1 MDREEIATDRGGQ
14 IMDDLDFF
22 PKSIGRLN
30 KQMQKIF
37 GSELKSCDLSSAHA
51 MYMMVLSE
59 NDGIT
64 LKELTESVGM
74 DKANT
79 TRVVRALK
87 LKGYIYTDPATE
99 GTRKYKVYLTEE
111 GKKAAEIVR
120 ASITKMLDNIFS
132 ILTDSERAQYMLC

>member
-1 MDREEIATDRGGQ
+1 M
-14 IMDDLDFF
+14 MDDLDFF

-37 GSELKSCDLSSAHA
+37 GEELKSCDLSSAHA
-51 MYMMVLSE
+51 LYMMVLYE

-64 LKELTESVGM
+64 MKELTENVGM

-87 LKGYIYTDPATE
+87 SKGYIYTDPEVE

-111 GKKAAEIVR
+111 GKKAAEIVK
-120 ASITKMLDNIFS
+120 ASITKMLDKIFS
-132 ILTDSERAQYMLC
+132 ILTETEREQYIAILKKIITNINNR

>member
-1 MDREEIATDRGGQ
+1 
-14 IMDDLDFF
+14 MDDLDFF

-37 GSELKSCDLSSAHA
+37 GEELQSCNLSSGHA
-51 MYMMVLSE
+51 MYMMVLYE

-64 LKELTESVGM
+64 LKELTEEVGM

-79 TRVVRALK
+79 TRVVKALK
-87 LKGYIYTDPATE
+87 LKGYIYTDPPTE
-99 GTRKYKVYLTEE
+99 GTRKYKVYLTDD

-120 ASITKMLDNIFS
+120 ASVTKMLDKIFS
-132 ILTDSERAQYMLC
+132 ILTESEREQYIALLKKLITNLYSV

>member
-1 MDREEIATDRGGQ
+1 M
-14 IMDDLDFF
+14 MDDLDFF

-37 GSELKSCDLSSAHA
+37 GKELKSCDLSSAHA
-51 MYMMVLSE
+51 MYMMVLYK

-64 LKELTESVGM
+64 LKELTENVGM

-87 LKGYIYTDPATE
+87 LKGYIFTNPAIE
-99 GTRKYKVYLTEE
+99 GTKKYKVYLTKD

-120 ASITKMLDNIFS
+120 ASITKMLDEIFS
-132 ILTDSERAQYMLC
+132 ILTETEREQYITILKKIITNINER

>member
-1 MDREEIATDRGGQ
+1 
-14 IMDDLDFF
+14 MDDLDFF

-30 KQMQKIF
+30 KQMHKIF
-37 GSELKSCDLSSAHA
+37 GEELQSCDLSSGHA
-51 MYMMVLSE
+51 MYMIVLYE

-64 LKELTESVGM
+64 LKELTENVGM

-87 LKGYIYTDPATE
+87 LKGYIYTDSAVE
-99 GTRKYKVYLTEE
+99 GTRKYKLYLTED

-132 ILTDSERAQYMLC
+132 ILTDTEREQYIAILKKIITNINND

>member
-1 MDREEIATDRGGQ
+1 MT
-14 IMDDLDFF
+14 DDLDFF

-37 GSELKSCDLSSAHA
+37 GEELQSCDLSSGHA
-51 MYMMVLSE
+51 MYMMVLYE

-64 LKELTESVGM
+64 LKELTENVGM

-79 TRVVRALK
+79 TRVVRSLK
-87 LKGYIYTDPATE
+87 SKGYVYTDPATE
-99 GTRKYKVYLTEE
+99 HTRKYKVYLTEE

-120 ASITKMLDNIFS
+120 ASITKMLDIIFS
-132 ILTDSERAQYMLC
+132 ILTDTERAQYIAILKKIITNINNV